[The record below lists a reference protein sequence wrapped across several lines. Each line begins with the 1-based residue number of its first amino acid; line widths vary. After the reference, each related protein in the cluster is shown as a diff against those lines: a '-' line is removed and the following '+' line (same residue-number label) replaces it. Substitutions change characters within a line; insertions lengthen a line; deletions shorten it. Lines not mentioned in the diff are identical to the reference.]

1 MTHDNRSLGHR
12 NAATRYFLGRFAP
25 GLNDSLQIG
34 APVSSWHIG
43 YWNAID
49 PVSINRWC
57 HDNASRGSMGD
68 CNP

>member
-12 NAATRYFLGRFAP
+12 KAAGRYFLATFA
-25 GLNDSLQIG
+25 LNDSLQIG
-34 APVSSWHIG
+34 APVSPWHTG
-43 YWNAID
+43 YWRAID
-49 PVSINRWC
+49 PVSMNRWC